1 MEAFKHDLANLFSQL
16 GLPNSQ
22 KEIDSFV
29 QAHSIKNI
37 ALYDANFWN
46 EFQKSF
52 LKEELL
58 NDSDWSPVID
68 ELTAL
73 LSSKK

>member
-1 MEAFKHDLANLFSQL
+1 MEAFKHDLTNLFSQL

-29 QAHSIKNI
+29 QSHSIKNI
-37 ALYDANFWN
+37 AIYDASFWN
-46 EFQKSF
+46 DFQKSF

-58 NDSDWSPVID
+58 NDSDWSSVID

-73 LSSKK
+73 LSNEK